1 MNNANDDLS
10 NYIRLQEDVI
20 DAQHVMLDILRKTTV
35 DQSALSQLEIDLGGL
50 YINYVN
56 IDYTAIPS
64 NSTIDIS
71 HSIDFETTILENL
84 INVSKN
90 ATNLIQHAPRTPIV
104 GKESMKEKFSLL
116 AGTTRENM
124 FVVQPSQPVTK
135 ETVLNFYKK
144 VGEIYSIEKFI
155 DNKYEIEI
163 EVLLNTTP
171 TLYRR
176 RGGAGNGGYD
186 NNEHIFVS
194 RISCVAYI
202 LQTFFNN
209 QDFAILRNKLNSHM
223 KRTKAL
229 CFLNYIYYMCRV
241 LRNKNVEFSSEYVH
255 FIIIQAFNTVGQY
268 EYVMSKNTN
277 ITADHVADVVR
288 VFDPNFKYNP
298 YNVPNEKDLQVNYII
313 NNTVGYNVLNPI
325 AVDDDSHENRL
336 FLMYPELYVSK
347 YIIKLGQ
354 NDVCVARNFVYY
366 NEIFGVG
373 ANIDV
378 NVSSIDTDDV
388 DLKYIINNF
397 LIINSCNDKLNLG
410 LTLIKQYVD
419 EEIDKLKQGLSQQL
433 SIKSGIDTNEED
445 TPIFNSGPYGC
456 KKVNFEFNFLIELLV
471 NIQEGFDFRYYVHD
485 SEQMVILKE
494 AMKLIENIDT
504 LTLYSILINYNFN
517 LGVTENILTN
527 KSPARTSII
536 NDYINIV

>member
-20 DAQHVMLDILRKTTV
+20 DVQHVMLDILRKTTV

-56 IDYTAIPS
+56 TDYTAIPS
-64 NSTIDIS
+64 NSTIDILN
-71 HSIDFETTILENL
+71 SIDFEATILENL

-90 ATNLIQHAPRTPIV
+90 ATNLIQHAPRTS
-104 GKESMKEKFSLL
+104 KESSKEKFSLL

-171 TLYRR
+171 ILYRR

-255 FIIIQAFNTVGQY
+255 FINIQAFNTAGQY

-366 NEIFGVG
+366 NEIFGIG

-378 NVSSIDTDDV
+378 NVSPIDTDDI

-397 LIINSCNDKLNLG
+397 LIINSCNDKLNLS

-433 SIKSGIDTNEED
+433 SIKSDIDMSED
-445 TPIFNSGPYGC
+445 YTPIFNSGPYGC

-527 KSPARTSII
+527 KSPAKTSII
-536 NDYINIV
+536 NDYINML

>member
-1 MNNANDDLS
+1 
-10 NYIRLQEDVI
+10 
-20 DAQHVMLDILRKTTV
+20 
-35 DQSALSQLEIDLGGL
+35 
-50 YINYVN
+50 
-56 IDYTAIPS
+56 
-64 NSTIDIS
+64 
-71 HSIDFETTILENL
+71 
-84 INVSKN
+84 
-90 ATNLIQHAPRTPIV
+90 
-104 GKESMKEKFSLL
+104 
-116 AGTTRENM
+116 
-124 FVVQPSQPVTK
+124 
-135 ETVLNFYKK
+135 
-144 VGEIYSIEKFI
+144 
-155 DNKYEIEI
+155 
-163 EVLLNTTP
+163 
-171 TLYRR
+171 
-176 RGGAGNGGYD
+176 
-186 NNEHIFVS
+186 
-194 RISCVAYI
+194 
-202 LQTFFNN
+202 
-209 QDFAILRNKLNSHM
+209 
-223 KRTKAL
+223 
-229 CFLNYIYYMCRV
+229 MCRV

-255 FIIIQAFNTVGQY
+255 FINIQAFNTAGQY

-347 YIIKLGQ
+347 YIIKVGQ

-366 NEIFGVG
+366 NEIFGIG

-378 NVSSIDTDDV
+378 NVSPIDTDDI

-397 LIINSCNDKLNLG
+397 LIINSCNDKLNLS

-433 SIKSGIDTNEED
+433 SIKSDIDMSED
-445 TPIFNSGPYGC
+445 YTPIFNSGPYGC

-527 KSPARTSII
+527 KSPAKTSII
-536 NDYINIV
+536 NDYINML

>member
-20 DAQHVMLDILRKTTV
+20 DVQHVMLDILRKTTV

-56 IDYTAIPS
+56 TDYTAIPS
-64 NSTIDIS
+64 NSTIDILN
-71 HSIDFETTILENL
+71 SIDFEATILENL

-90 ATNLIQHAPRTPIV
+90 ATNLIQHAPRTS
-104 GKESMKEKFSLL
+104 KESSKEKFSLL

-124 FVVQPSQPVTK
+124 FVVKPSQPVTK

-171 TLYRR
+171 ILYRR

-255 FIIIQAFNTVGQY
+255 FINIQAFNTAGQY

-336 FLMYPELYVSK
+336 FLMYPELFVSK
-347 YIIKLGQ
+347 YIIKVGQ

-366 NEIFGVG
+366 NEIFGIG

-378 NVSSIDTDDV
+378 NVSPIDTDDI

-397 LIINSCNDKLNLG
+397 LIINSSNDKLNLS

-433 SIKSGIDTNEED
+433 SIKSDIDMSED
-445 TPIFNSGPYGC
+445 YTPIFNSGPYGC

-527 KSPARTSII
+527 KSPAKTSII
-536 NDYINIV
+536 NDYINML